1 MIKHLTNRQLAA
13 TLATVRAFEE
23 RAGAALYVTSRNAN
37 STMTNFSNDNE
48 RHPAVIRWLQAV
60 GRGSSVR
67 LEAQTRLQ
75 RASVV
80 ASEDHAVIE
89 ALTRLPA
96 PTREET
102 MREVD
107 AIVGPVRLDDYRDAH
122 ADDAWTDDE
131 IAEGERCADDV
142 AAAWSEMG
150 FSVTGY

>member
-1 MIKHLTNRQLAA
+1 MIKHQTNAQLAA

-23 RAGAALYVTSRNAN
+23 RAGARLYVTARNAG
-37 STMTNFSNDNE
+37 STMSNFSNDNE

-60 GRGSSVR
+60 GRGSTVR

-102 MREVD
+102 MREID
-107 AIVGPVRLDDYRDAH
+107 SIIGPVALDAYRDTH
-122 ADDAWTDDE
+122 ADDVVMPEDFENTEFFGVGW
-131 IAEGERCADDV
+131 
-142 AAAWSEMG
+142 
-150 FSVTGY
+150 